1 MRRRKSQ
8 QQEERTMTLE
18 SPQHIESND
27 PDTPIRLLAAYRHI
41 EFPTSNERTPAW
53 EQALILAQHNLKV
66 TIRFAGAQAEV
77 LDPESEKYDTVM
89 CASRE
94 AVEALLTV
102 KAARSAVSPLDFHT
116 CVEKLKRQ
124 YASIVGHIQHRCFI
138 DGHDRPLFGFVE
150 EVM

>member
-1 MRRRKSQ
+1 
-8 QQEERTMTLE
+8 MTLE

-102 KAARSAVSPLDFHT
+102 KAALDAPTPSDFHIQL
-116 CVEKLKRQ
+116 EKLKRQ
-124 YASIVGHIQHRCFI
+124 YASIVGHIRHMMII
-138 DGHDRPLFGFVE
+138 DSHDRPLFGFVE
-150 EVM
+150 EYM